1 MVYFSTWQAKL
12 PMEHKNKGSRRCA
25 RLMNK
30 ASRFFKYFHVFFG
43 IQRTQEDF
51 RMTGLQYDRRQ
62 KIEIKLTF
70 TSARF

>member
-1 MVYFSTWQAKL
+1 M
-12 PMEHKNKGSRRCA
+12 

-30 ASRFFKYFHVFFG
+30 KSFTFFKYFHVFFG
-43 IQRTQEDF
+43 IQRTQENF